1 MPKQLSGIDDEKKG
15 NKIVVF
21 YPSTPCDSQSPET
34 SVVFDLSS
42 GSSVGGVC
50 ESCEA
55 SVLIERTSDS
65 YAAPAEADFVGK
77 IIGCPERKKKFQI
90 LKILI
95 P

>member
-1 MPKQLSGIDDEKKG
+1 MAKNSGHKK
-15 NKIVVF
+15 KDIIVVF
-21 YPSTPCDSQSPET
+21 YPSTPCDSQSPEASAT
-34 SVVFDLSS
+34 FDLSLS
-42 GSSVGGVC
+42 SSVSANC

-77 IIGCPERKKKFQI
+77 IIGCPERKKTFQI
-90 LKILI
+90 TKILI